1 MMRVP
6 GAVADRDVLETREL
20 RYVGDRGDG
29 VDAYL
34 AVRADAVT
42 EGDSIPGVIVVHEAF
57 GLTDHIRDVACR
69 VAALGYHA
77 IAPDL
82 YTREGTPDGGDMDA
96 VLATMRA
103 MPDARVVGDLA
114 GAAALLREQPGA
126 SVRVGCVG
134 FCSGG
139 RQTLLA
145 ACSSTAL
152 TAAVDCWGGG
162 VTATETTPARPV
174 PVLDLA
180 GALACPLLLV
190 GGAEDENPSPQ
201 DLERVRDAAAASG
214 QEVELEVYPGAGH
227 AFFADH
233 RPNYRADAAF
243 ALWSRL
249 TDFLER
255 HLHVT

>member
-6 GAVADRDVLETREL
+6 GAVADPDVLESRAL
-20 RYVGDRGDG
+20 RYVGHDGDG

-57 GLTDHIRDVACR
+57 GLNDHIRDVARR

-82 YTREGTPDGGDMDA
+82 HTREGAPEAGDMDA

-103 MPDARVVGDLA
+103 MPDARIIGDLV

-126 SVRVGCVG
+126 SARVGCVG

-139 RQTLLA
+139 RQALLT

-152 TAAVDCWGGG
+152 DVAVDCWGGR
-162 VTATETTPARPV
+162 VTAQEATRGRPV
-174 PVLDLA
+174 AVIDLA
-180 GALACPLLLV
+180 RHLACPLLLV
-190 GGAEDENPSPQ
+190 GGAEDTDPSPQ
-201 DLERVRDAAAASG
+201 DLQRVRDAAAASG
-214 QEVELEVYPGAGH
+214 LEVELEVYPDAGH

-233 RPNYRADAAF
+233 RPTYREAAAH
-243 ALWSRL
+243 ALWPRL
-249 TDFLER
+249 TGFLAE
-255 HLHVT
+255 HLHDA